1 MRTTLTLDD
10 DVAAKVKAICGRTGE
25 SFKAVL
31 NRLLRAGLA
40 SGKERRPK
48 EPFRVRAR
56 ALGLRA
62 GVQLDNVAELLEQ
75 LDGPAHP

>member
-10 DVAAKVKAICGRTGE
+10 DIAAKVKALCVRTGE

-31 NRLLRAGLA
+31 NRLLRAGLL
-40 SGKERRPK
+40 SSRDRRPRA
-48 EPFRVRAR
+48 PFRVRAR
-56 ALGLRA
+56 SLGLRA